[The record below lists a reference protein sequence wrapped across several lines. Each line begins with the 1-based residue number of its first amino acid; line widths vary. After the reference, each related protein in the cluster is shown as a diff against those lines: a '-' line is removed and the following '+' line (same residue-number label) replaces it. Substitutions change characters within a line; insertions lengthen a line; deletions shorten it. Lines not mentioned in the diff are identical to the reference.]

1 MNRGLVTSRPV
12 LSAEIIT
19 IGDELLKGSVL
30 NTNAQFLGKALTDL
44 GFCVYQQ
51 TSCRDQIPEIEN
63 NLRISLPRSH
73 LVIISGGLGPT
84 PDDLTRE
91 AVAAYFKAPL
101 KFSSS
106 QYSQIKRHYRRCGYA
121 APPLVKREAFY
132 PEPAAPLINRHGI
145 ALGFYVPCNGR
156 LLVVLPGVPAEL
168 QSMFHELVQPLIQ
181 KKFSGLGKRP
191 SLVAKMAGISEPDV
205 MKRLGKEFFRDP
217 FDFGIYPE
225 AGEVSIRIYANT
237 RSIIRRLKIM
247 LQRKLHRWVYALED
261 ISLAEGIGKILRKR
275 RQTLA
280 VAESCTGGF
289 LSAEITKIPGAS
301 DYFFGGVIAY
311 ANPIKESGLGVPAKL
326 LAQKGAVS
334 KPTALAMAGGVRRQ
348 MNATYGIA
356 ITGIA
361 GPGGGTRTKPV
372 GVVYIA
378 LAAPRRQF
386 VFSHQ
391 FWGNRQQVQIK
402 AAKKAL
408 EYLWRE
414 IR

>member
-1 MNRGLVTSRPV
+1 MTFRSRPA
-12 LSAEIIT
+12 LTAEIIT

-30 NTNAQFLGKALTDL
+30 NTNAQFLGKELTDL
-44 GFCVYQQ
+44 GFRVYQQ
-51 TSCRDQIPEIEN
+51 ASCRDQIPEIEN
-63 NLRISLPRSH
+63 NLKISLQRSD
-73 LVIISGGLGPT
+73 LVILSGGLGPT

-91 AVAAYFKAPL
+91 AVAGYFKVPL

-106 QYSQIKRHYRRCGYA
+106 QYSQIKRHYRRYGYCV
-121 APPLVKREAFY
+121 PPLVKREAFY
-132 PEPAAPLINRHGI
+132 PEPAVPLINRHGI
-145 ALGFYVPCNGR
+145 ALGFYVPRNGR

-168 QSMFHELVQPLIQ
+168 QGMFRELVRPLIR

-191 SLVAKMAGISEPDV
+191 SLLVKMAGISEPDV

-237 RSIIRRLKIM
+237 PAIIRRLKIM
-247 LQRKLHRWVYALED
+247 VRRKLHRWVYALED
-261 ISLAEGIGKILRKR
+261 ISLAEGMGKILRKR

-311 ANPIKESGLGVPAKL
+311 VNTIKEGGLGVPAKL

-334 KPTALAMAGGVRRQ
+334 KETALAMADGIRRQ
-348 MNATYGIA
+348 MNTTYGIG

-361 GPGGGTRTKPV
+361 GPGGGTRTKPA
-372 GVVYIA
+372 GLVYIA
-378 LAAPRRQF
+378 LATPRRQF
-386 VFSHQ
+386 VFRDQ

-402 AAKKAL
+402 AAKRAL